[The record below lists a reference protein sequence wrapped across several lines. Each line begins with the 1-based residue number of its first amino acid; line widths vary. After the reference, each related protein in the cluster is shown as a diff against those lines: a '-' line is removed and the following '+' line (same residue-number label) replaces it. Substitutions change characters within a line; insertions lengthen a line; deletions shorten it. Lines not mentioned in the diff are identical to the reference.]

1 MTEYEKAALKA
12 LAERD
17 SAAAGDRPFG
27 PIWQERPAFT
37 VGWMRRARRTRAMGL
52 AACAVLAA
60 SIALPVIVSAVG
72 LDAGEASEGSEAVS
86 IAPAAFTPLA
96 VKTAAVPMG
105 PERQEVY
112 GPEYIEFFGPERMV
126 FYGPVYEEQD
136 TGTTG
141 PDGLEELPG
150 GEAEDALSGN
160 EVREPEPAPAA
171 PAAETARSE
180 PGPAATQADYGKMS
194 DYPVAAQVYF
204 RLSAAGW
211 SDVCIAGVLGNM
223 MTECGGQTLALEPY
237 CEYWDD
243 GVKYYGLC
251 QWSMTYNSAV
261 DGLDV
266 DQQIDYLFGN
276 IEKNM
281 SYFGGSGA
289 YGRWLASTDAAQA
302 ARNFCGWYERGS
314 ATDKRV
320 QNAGTAYDWILAAK

>member
-1 MTEYEKAALKA
+1 MTEYDKAALKA

-17 SAAAGDRPFG
+17 GAAAGDRPCG
-27 PIWQERPAFT
+27 PIWQERPTFT
-37 VGWMRRARRTRAMGL
+37 VGWRQRARRTRAMGL
-52 AACAVLAA
+52 AVCAVLAA

-72 LDAGEASEGSEAVS
+72 LDAREASAGPEAAS
-86 IAPAAFTPLA
+86 AAPAAFAPLSA
-96 VKTAAVPMG
+96 RTAAAPAR
-105 PERQEVY
+105 PERKEAY

-126 FYGPVYEEQD
+126 FYGPVREALD

-141 PDGLEELPG
+141 PDGLEVLPG
-150 GEAEDALSGN
+150 GEVEDALSGN
-160 EVREPEPAPAA
+160 EVREPEPSRAA
-171 PAAETARSE
+171 PAVETARAE
-180 PGPAATQADYGKMS
+180 PASAAGQVDYGKMS
-194 DYPVAAQVYF
+194 DYPVAAQVYA

-251 QWSMTYNSAV
+251 QWSMTYNAAV

-266 DQQIDYLFGN
+266 DRQIDYLFGN

-281 SYFGGSGA
+281 AYFGGDGA
-289 YGRWLASTDAAQA
+289 YGRWLSSTDAGQA
-302 ARNFCGWYERGS
+302 ARDFCGWYERGS

-320 QNAGTAYDWILAAK
+320 QNAGTAYDWIMAAK